1 LRDLPI
7 ELVVL
12 LSYLVLSRAFIGDE
26 ARLGVKIGPIP
37 VFVTDVAL
45 LTVIVI
51 SIRKRGSRLLNW
63 TFSGGGAGAIG
74 RAVWLLFLLALVY
87 FSLAFREYGILAVR
101 DLAVFSYSL
110 FFPLTYLALGRRV
123 FAVKLVRYFIY
134 ATCVGAAI
142 YIFQV
147 LSGLQLVELTK
158 ASKGLPGHQEV
169 QHLSAGNLGAA
180 LSTALTGLFAYVAV
194 ERRHRVVNA
203 CAILLCLV
211 ALAQLLD
218 RSAFIGF
225 FLAAGMM
232 FVLGFG
238 RSRVYLAAFGAS
250 LFALLLLSAEGQLPV
265 PGGAQLHELSQAL
278 FSGANFHDDPDG
290 QFRLQR
296 WQAAAQTW
304 LASPYLGVGFGAP
317 IIAEDTWTSTEIKR
331 GSEQGKLGSFNQ
343 GMPHNTFLTTLVRT
357 GPIGLGLIIFA
368 WGFAVVRLLKVL
380 SNRNTDSDQ
389 LAVLGILIAM
399 IPYAALNLF
408 FERPMLCAP
417 FWIMLAVSFK
427 LSEST
432 SFVSAGIRRRIIP
445 AEAVSRSQYV
455 QIARAG
461 NGS

>member
-51 SIRKRGSRLLNW
+51 SLRKRGSRLLNW

-87 FSLAFREYGILAVR
+87 FSLAFREYGMLAVR

-134 ATCVGAAI
+134 ATCFGAAL

-147 LSGLQLVELTK
+147 LSGLQLVELTMS
-158 ASKGLPGHQEV
+158 SKGLPGHQEV
-169 QHLSAGNLGAA
+169 QHLGAGDLGAA
-180 LSTALTGLFAYVAV
+180 LSTALTGLFAYLAV
-194 ERRHRVVNA
+194 NRRHRVVNA

-211 ALAQLLD
+211 ALGLLVD

-225 FLAAGMM
+225 FLAAGLM

-250 LFALLLLSAEGQLPV
+250 LFALLLLSSQGQLPI
-265 PGGAQLHELSQAL
+265 PGGAQLHGLSQAL
-278 FSGANFHDDPDG
+278 FSGANFQNDPDG

-296 WQAAAQTW
+296 WGAAAQTW
-304 LASPYLGVGFGAP
+304 LTSPYLGVGFGAP
-317 IIAEDTWTSTEIKR
+317 IIPEDTWTSTEIKR

-343 GMPHNTFLTTLVRT
+343 GMPHNTFLTALVRT

-368 WGFAVVRLLKVL
+368 WGYAVVRLLKVVR
-380 SNRNTDSDQ
+380 NRNTDPDQ

-399 IPYAALNLF
+399 VPYAALNLF
-408 FERPMLCAP
+408 FERPMLCAS
-417 FWIMLAVSFK
+417 FWIVLAISFK
-427 LSEST
+427 LSDG
-432 SFVSAGIRRRIIP
+432 VSSMRVGIRQRIIP
-445 AEAVSRSQYV
+445 AMAVSH
-455 QIARAG
+455 
-461 NGS
+461 